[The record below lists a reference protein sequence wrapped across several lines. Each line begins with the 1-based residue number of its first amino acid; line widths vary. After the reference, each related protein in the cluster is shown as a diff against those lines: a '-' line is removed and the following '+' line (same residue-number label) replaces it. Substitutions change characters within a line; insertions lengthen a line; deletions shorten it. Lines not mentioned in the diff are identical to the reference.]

1 MSWITKLFG
10 RENSNDGNE
19 TDVLEKAYNDGNEL
33 AGLEE
38 VFVDSTPPATER
50 TPQHTSKLLQFF
62 NRDFPNQGFQD
73 GYSNHSKEKLQQ
85 CILKIK
91 SDFRF
96 EIDQL
101 ISKKRDEIL
110 RLAQS
115 RVEVEGISDE
125 TVAKIDLQLN
135 HHTNQIT
142 ELESQKALSSEDEG
156 WVMKVQ
162 HEYQNGYAN
171 GTKQYFDENKVLGFE
186 DIF

>member
-1 MSWITKLFG
+1 MSWFTKLFG
-10 RENSNDGNE
+10 TENSINGTE
-19 TDVLEKAYNDGNEL
+19 TDVLEKVYSDGNEL

-38 VFVDSTPPATER
+38 VFVDSTPPAVER
-50 TPQHTSKLLQFF
+50 TPQPAGKLVQFF
-62 NRDFPNQGFQD
+62 NTDFTNQGFHE

-96 EIDQL
+96 ELDQL

-110 RLAQS
+110 RLEQS

-125 TVAKIDLQLN
+125 TVAKIDLQLK
-135 HHTNQIT
+135 HHTNQIA

-156 WVMKVQ
+156 WIMKVQ

-171 GTKQYFDENKVLGFE
+171 GTKQYFDENNVLGFE